1 MTKTI
6 EFNTGRRYTSAG
18 QLITATL
25 HDDGVVTFMDHSR
38 MIDGEFPMPEF
49 STFGDRLV
57 MQMYDNGRYIASKRS
72 RDDGM
77 MRGGCNT
84 HREEV

>member
-6 EFNTGRRYTSAG
+6 AFNTGRKYTASG
-18 QLITATL
+18 QPIVATL
-25 HDDGVVTFMDHSR
+25 HDDGVVTFMDHAR
-38 MIDGEFPMPEF
+38 CIDGEFPMPEF

-57 MQMYDNGRYIASKRS
+57 MQMYDNGRYVPSKRS

-84 HREEV
+84 QREEV